1 MNNFTID
8 RIEGEYAV
16 LETELG
22 DFINIKKDLIDGKF
36 NEGDILVKKGDRF
49 KVDDVLTKN
58 RREYI
63 KNMMKGMWEQ

>member
-63 KNMMKGMWEQ
+63 KNMMKGMWE